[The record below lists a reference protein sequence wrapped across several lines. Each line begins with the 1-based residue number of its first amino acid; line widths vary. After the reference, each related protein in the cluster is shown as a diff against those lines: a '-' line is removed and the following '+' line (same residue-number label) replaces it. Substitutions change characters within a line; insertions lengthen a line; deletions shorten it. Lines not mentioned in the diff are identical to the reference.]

1 MFKCLLILI
10 ELVILFFLASLQ
22 LTLSS
27 VRLLPYTVKKKK
39 TTTANW
45 ALLLIP

>member
-1 MFKCLLILI
+1 VSLDLPLI

-39 TTTANW
+39 QQQ
-45 ALLLIP
+45 LIGLCC